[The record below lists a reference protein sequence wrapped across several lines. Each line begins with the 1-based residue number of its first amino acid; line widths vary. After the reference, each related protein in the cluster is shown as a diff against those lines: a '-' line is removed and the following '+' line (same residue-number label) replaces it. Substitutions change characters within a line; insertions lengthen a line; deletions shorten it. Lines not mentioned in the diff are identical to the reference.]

1 MPPAADLPGLL
12 EAFFTKRLIAQR
24 QVSPHTLAAYRDTF
38 RLLLAFAAHHYQ
50 RAPAQ
55 LNLRDLD
62 ADLIGAFLLD
72 LEKTRGNTVHTRNLR
87 RASLRAFFQYAAL
100 ERPDQ
105 AAQIQRVLAIPAKR
119 TTRPLI
125 EFLTRAEADAVLA
138 VVDRKTWRGQRDYAL
153 LLLLLQTGL
162 RLAEATGLRPQDL
175 SLGASPCARCLG
187 KGRKLRDTPLLRPT
201 ARVLQTWCQHGL
213 SPTAAY
219 VFPNAQGGRL
229 SHDAVQRLVAKYGRL
244 AQAHCPAL
252 RQQRLTPHRLRHT
265 AAMAMLHAGVDRALI
280 ALWLGHESVETT
292 QIYLH
297 ANLALKQ
304 QILKRTQ
311 PPNAQQRRFQPT
323 DPLLRFL
330 RHL

>member
-175 SLGASPCARCLG
+175 SLGLSLRALPGQGPQVARHAPAAPDSPRAPDVVPARPVAYRRLCVPQRAGRPAQPRCRSASR
-187 KGRKLRDTPLLRPT
+187 RQVRP
-201 ARVLQTWCQHGL
+201 AGPGALPG
-213 SPTAAY
+213 AA
-219 VFPNAQGGRL
+219 PAAA
-229 SHDAVQRLVAKYGRL
+229 HPAPVA
-244 AQAHCPAL
+244 
-252 RQQRLTPHRLRHT
+252 PHRRHG
-265 AAMAMLHAGVDRALI
+265 HAPRRRRPRS
-280 ALWLGHESVETT
+280 HRP
-292 QIYLH
+292 
-297 ANLALKQ
+297 LA
-304 QILKRTQ
+304 RS
-311 PPNAQQRRFQPT
+311 
-323 DPLLRFL
+323 
-330 RHL
+330 